1 MLLKTVV
8 EIKRQKI
15 IDIFIWKGYF
25 SPICLLLKWVDHPL
39 VASVIPS
46 MDTLNLAKYVHYFIL
61 IICSIRWDTAGRYF
75 PKVRHQLRATPD
87 THLLMDQAFVLVKWS
102 FIRIVIKYLN
112 MNIWNMSFQG
122 SQSKTSETIKS
133 YFLYTF
139 AFLTV
144 GKLKLNRIIRTL
156 LNSWF

>member
-1 MLLKTVV
+1 
-8 EIKRQKI
+8 
-15 IDIFIWKGYF
+15 
-25 SPICLLLKWVDHPL
+25 
-39 VASVIPS
+39 

-112 MNIWNMSFQG
+112 MNIWNISFQG
-122 SQSKTSETIKS
+122 SPSKTSETIKS

-144 GKLKLNRIIRTL
+144 GKLKVKSDHENSSKLVILRSLPSLFGLQCSAQFIMAIEIIHQL
-156 LNSWF
+156 YCPAQIILEGA